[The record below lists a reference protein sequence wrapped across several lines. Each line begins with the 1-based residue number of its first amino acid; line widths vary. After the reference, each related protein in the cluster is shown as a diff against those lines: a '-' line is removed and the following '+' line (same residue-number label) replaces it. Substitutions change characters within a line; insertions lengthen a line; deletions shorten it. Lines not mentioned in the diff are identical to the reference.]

1 MYTFK
6 STIEGALKEAGIE
19 INGPKP
25 YDIQVKNE
33 RFYNQVALRG
43 SLGAGES
50 FIEGDFDATNLDETF
65 FRILQLPKQTITLDW
80 PLWLSSLKNL
90 LINEQ
95 SLKRAFLVGQKHYD
109 LGLDLFEAMLDPLLV
124 YSCGYWKEAK
134 NLEEAQKAKLELVC
148 QKMGLQKGMQVLDV
162 GSGFG
167 GFAKYAAENYGVE
180 VTGVTVS
187 QSQLE
192 ESQKRCQGLNVR
204 FYLQDWRSVTGV
216 FDRIVSIGQ
225 FEHVGLKNYA
235 HYIRKMRALLKS
247 NGLFLLQTIGTYE
260 SSWSSNPWM
269 TKYIFANGKIPSLTQ
284 ISKAFEGQFVLEDL
298 HNFGAYYDKTLMAWF
313 ENFNGHWPELKNHYS
328 ERFYR
333 IWKYYLLSCAGAFR
347 ARKLA
352 LWQLVF
358 SPNGVPGGYSSG
370 YSSRAQSI
378 R

>member
-1 MYTFK
+1 MLEWACMHTFK
-6 STIEGALKEAGIE
+6 NKIEGALKQAGIE

-33 RFYNQVALRG
+33 RFYSQVALRG
-43 SLGAGES
+43 NLGAGES
-50 FIEGDFDATNLDETF
+50 FVAGDFDVDQLDETF
-65 FRILQLPKQTITLDW
+65 YRILKLPKSFIALDW
-80 PLWLSSLKNL
+80 PLWFSGLKNL

-95 SLKRAFLVGQKHYD
+95 SLKRAFVVGQKHYD

-124 YSCGYWKEAK
+124 YSCGYWKDAK
-134 NLEEAQKAKLELVC
+134 NLEDAQKAKLELVC
-148 QKMGLQKGMQVLDV
+148 KKMGLKKGMKVLDV
-162 GSGFG
+162 GSGYG

-187 QSQLE
+187 QLQLE
-192 ESQKRCQGLNVR
+192 ESQRRCQGLNVH
-204 FYLQDWRSVTGV
+204 FYLQDWRSVTGL

-225 FEHVGLKNYA
+225 FEHVGTKNYSD
-235 HYIRKMRALLKS
+235 YVRKMRTLLKS
-247 NGLFLLQTIGTYE
+247 DGLFLLHTIGTFE
-260 SSWSSNPWM
+260 SSWTADPWL
-269 TKYIFANGKIPSLTQ
+269 TKYIFPNGKTPSLTQ

-313 ENFNGHWPELKNHYS
+313 QNFNSHWPELKEHYS

-347 ARKLA
+347 ARKMH

-358 SPNGVPGGYSSG
+358 SPNGVPDGY
-370 YSSRAQSI
+370 QSI